1 MAKITL
7 QEALDNVEMTY
18 QELNTIAK
26 DIVSEFFAGADSLI
40 EEVKDVNELDNDAIR
55 SFMIKLSLTSYSLSE
70 VKEKSAMKAE
80 IAESLRKE
88 AMARNYVQASGTA
101 SAKENEAMINTSAE
115 TVSEALFNL
124 VAGLFKTKQDELHR
138 VVDVLKSVL
147 MSRNMEAKL
156 TTNTI
161 DG

>member
-1 MAKITL
+1 MAKISL

-18 QELNTIAK
+18 QELNGIAK
-26 DIVSEFFAGADSLI
+26 EIVSEFFAGADSLI
-40 EEVKDVNELDNDAIR
+40 DQVKDVNELDNDTIR

-88 AMARNYVQASGTA
+88 AMARNYVEAAGTS
-101 SAKENEAMINTSAE
+101 SAKENVAMINTSAE

-161 DG
+161 DN

>member
-18 QELNTIAK
+18 QELNKIAK

-40 EEVKDVNELDNDAIR
+40 DELKDVNELDNDSIR
-55 SFMIKLSLTSYSLSE
+55 NYMIKLSLTAYSLSE

-88 AMARNYVQASGTA
+88 AMARNYVEASGTA
-101 SAKENEAMINTSAE
+101 SAKENEATINTSAE
-115 TVSEALFNL
+115 AVSEALFNL
-124 VAGLFKTKQDELHR
+124 VAGLFKTKQDQIHR
-138 VVDVLKSVL
+138 VVDTLKSVL

-156 TTNTI
+156 TSNTI

>member
-7 QEALDNVEMTY
+7 QQALDNVEMTY
-18 QELNTIAK
+18 QELNNIAK
-26 DIVSEFFAGADSLI
+26 DIVSEFFEQADDLI
-40 EEVKDVNELDNDAIR
+40 AEVKDINELDNDAIR
-55 SFMIKLSLTSYSLSE
+55 NYMIKLSLTSYSLSE

-80 IAESLRKE
+80 IAQSLRKQ
-88 AMARNYVQASGTA
+88 AAATNYVEAEGTA
-101 SAKENEAMINTSAE
+101 SAKENQATINTSAE
-115 TVSEALFNL
+115 MVSEALFNL

-138 VVDVLKSVL
+138 VVDTLKSVL

>member
-1 MAKITL
+1 MAKISL

-40 EEVKDVNELDNDAIR
+40 DQVRDVNELDNDTIR

-88 AMARNYVQASGTA
+88 AMARNYVEASGTA
-101 SAKENEAMINTSAE
+101 SAKENVAMINTSAE

>member
-40 EEVKDVNELDNDAIR
+40 EEVKDINELDNDAIR

-138 VVDVLKSVL
+138 IVSVL
-147 MSRNMEAKL
+147 QSVLVSRNMEAKL
-156 TTNTI
+156 TTNSI